1 MGGVSGGQRS
11 GGVRGCRERE
21 EEEEERDR
29 TQKCNYQC
37 DDQVDTRREN
47 TREYHG
53 ASLTSLHLS
62 LLSPLSLS
70 LIFFLLLW
78 GGSKMRENKLEGR
91 EGEEKPS

>member
-1 MGGVSGGQRS
+1 MGGVSGGQRT

-47 TREYHG
+47 VREYHG
-53 ASLTSLHLS
+53 ASLTSLHLFSPFPLIS
-62 LLSPLSLS
+62 LPHFLSVAE
-70 LIFFLLLW
+70 
-78 GGSKMRENKLEGR
+78 GGKGLRRK
-91 EGEEKPS
+91 